1 MNTGW
6 IGRLAIRD
14 FRNLSR
20 VEIEPPGEGF
30 VLVGDNG
37 EGKTNFLEAIQYLQ
51 ILRSFRGA
59 LDRELVSFGKPGFH
73 LAAELG
79 GATVHKI
86 SVGFARAGRRKKAT
100 LDGVEPPR
108 LSGALGS
115 FPAVVF
121 SPQDVALVSGAPSV
135 RRRFLDVVLSLTS
148 PTYLT
153 ALQRYRAALVRR
165 NAALREGTPTGA
177 ARALRAAANRA
188 RSGAAA
194 AATDAAADAAANG
207 APGQV
212 GRSAASVE
220 DRIAVW
226 EPALAE
232 YGAVLW
238 RERSRWVESNTD
250 EYREL
255 CLAIGERGT
264 PAMRYAGG
272 GDEADL
278 ESALRAALE
287 RKRPLDVRRGLTH
300 VGPHRDDLALL
311 LDDHDLRTFGS
322 AGQQRTAAMALR
334 LLEAATLRA
343 HAGREPVVLLDDPF
357 AELDARRSARILEL
371 LDAGRR
377 GQTILA
383 VPRESDI
390 PEGLTR
396 LSRWRI
402 AAGIITPGVAATGTG
417 VGRT

>member
-1 MNTGW
+1 VSSGW
-6 IGRLAIRD
+6 IGGLSIRD

-59 LDRELVSFGKPGFH
+59 LDRELVSFGMPGFH
-73 LAAELG
+73 LAAELRD
-79 GATVHKI
+79 AAVHQ
-86 SVGFARAGRRKKAT
+86 VTAGFARAGRRKKAT
-100 LDGVEPPR
+100 LDGVEPQR
-108 LSGALGS
+108 LSGALGT

-148 PTYLT
+148 PTYLA

-165 NAALREGTPTGA
+165 NAALRDGATPENA
-177 ARALRAAANRA
+177 ARARR
-188 RSGAAA
+188 
-194 AATDAAADAAANG
+194 AAANG
-207 APGQV
+207 ATSAL
-212 GRSAASVE
+212 GRTGASVE
-220 DRIAVW
+220 ERVAVW

-238 RERSRWVESNTD
+238 RERRRWVESNAE

-255 CLAIGERGT
+255 CAAIGERGT
-264 PAMRYAGG
+264 PAMRYVGG
-272 GDEADL
+272 GEDEADL
-278 ESALRAALE
+278 EATLRTALE
-287 RKRPLDVRRGLTH
+287 KKRALDMRRGLTH
-300 VGPHRDDLALL
+300 VGPHRDDLALH
-311 LDDHDLRTFGS
+311 LDDHDLRSFGS

-371 LDAGRR
+371 LDSGRR

-383 VPRESDI
+383 VPRENDI
-390 PEGLTR
+390 PSGLTR
-396 LSRWRI
+396 LERWRI
-402 AAGIITPGVAATGTG
+402 SAGVITPAAVKAGQS
-417 VGRT
+417 

>member
-1 MNTGW
+1 MSVGW
-6 IGRLAIRD
+6 IGRLSIRD

-73 LAAELG
+73 LAADLID
-79 GATVHKI
+79 APVHQV
-86 SVGFARAGRRKKAT
+86 SVGFVRAGRRKKAT
-100 LDGVEPPR
+100 LDGVEPAR
-108 LSGALGS
+108 LSGALGA

-148 PTYLT
+148 PVYLA
-153 ALQRYRAALVRR
+153 ALQRYRASLARR
-165 NAALREGTPTGA
+165 NAALRDGFAPDA
-177 ARALRAAANRA
+177 RA
-188 RSGAAA
+188 RSRRAASS
-194 AATDAAADAAANG
+194 DAADG
-207 APGQV
+207 
-212 GRSAASVE
+212 GRDGRQGGSVE
-220 DRIAVW
+220 ERVAVW

-238 RERSRWVESNTD
+238 RERRRWVEANAQ
-250 EYREL
+250 EFREL

-264 PAMRYAGG
+264 PAMRYVGG
-272 GDEADL
+272 VEGADDL
-278 ESALRAALE
+278 EATLRAALE
-287 RKRPLDVRRGLTH
+287 RKRALDLKRGLTH

-311 LDDHDLRTFGS
+311 LDDHELRTFGS

-357 AELDARRSARILEL
+357 AELDVRRSTRILEL

-390 PEGLTR
+390 PQGLTR
-396 LSRWRI
+396 LARWRI
-402 AAGIITPGVAATGTG
+402 SAGVIAPTGAAVATGSG
-417 VGRT
+417 AME

>member
-1 MNTGW
+1 MSSGW
-6 IGRLAIRD
+6 IGGLSIRD
-14 FRNLSR
+14 FRNLAR
-20 VEIEPPGEGF
+20 VEIEPPVEGF

-73 LAAELG
+73 LAAELT
-79 GATVHKI
+79 GAAVHQV
-86 SVGFARAGRRKKAT
+86 SVGFVRAGRRKKAT
-100 LDGVEPPR
+100 LDGVEPAR
-108 LSGALGS
+108 LSGALGT

-121 SPQDVALVSGAPSV
+121 SPQDVALVSGAPSM

-148 PTYLT
+148 PVYLA
-153 ALQRYRAALVRR
+153 ALQRYRASLARR
-165 NAALREGTPTGA
+165 NAALREGFAYDGGSST
-177 ARALRAAANRA
+177 RRAA
-188 RSGAAA
+188 SD
-194 AATDAAADAAANG
+194 DAAAR
-207 APGQV
+207 
-212 GRSAASVE
+212 GRQGRRAE
-220 DRIAVW
+220 DEVAVW

-238 RERSRWVESNTD
+238 RERRRWVESNA
-250 EYREL
+250 EEFREL
-255 CLAIGERGT
+255 CLAIGERGA
-264 PAMRYAGG
+264 PSMRYLGG
-272 GDEADL
+272 AEGTDDPEAT
-278 ESALRAALE
+278 LREALE
-287 RKRPLDVRRGLTH
+287 RKRPLDLKRGLTH

-311 LDDHDLRTFGS
+311 LDEHELRTFGS

-357 AELDARRSARILEL
+357 AELDVRRSTRILEL

-390 PEGLTR
+390 PQGLTR
-396 LSRWRI
+396 LARWRI
-402 AAGIITPGVAATGTG
+402 SAGVIAPAGATAATGSG
-417 VGRT
+417 AVQ